1 MVERKQSFK
10 KQKQKY
16 LQRKYNSLIN
26 DPKSRDVDI
35 QDIEDQL
42 RQSEIDEWEKA
53 KIRARN
59 TIKDEGEVAS
69 RYFFNLEKELRKNNS
84 MDKLLNSDGQYVDQP
99 HEMLNCVNNFYSV
112 LYQSED
118 ISSHDLNEVIS
129 KIDKKTFLMTIIQ
142 IEKMTFV
149 KKR

>member
-84 MDKLLNSDGQYVDQP
+84 MDKLLNSDGQ
-99 HEMLNCVNNFYSV
+99 
-112 LYQSED
+112 
-118 ISSHDLNEVIS
+118 
-129 KIDKKTFLMTIIQ
+129 
-142 IEKMTFV
+142 
-149 KKR
+149 